1 MAGSNTRDLVSGL
14 SKPRRGKQTSIKK
27 QARGAIVPKA
37 GKGTFTAE
45 AEAAASGGIDSP
57 LTEKP
62 GGVDEQGEPLEFGS
76 REYYPIARYI
86 RDSTTFYVFE
96 YYNLKKMYFTDAK
109 NREIVFVF
117 ADVPIQELHDDTD
130 QNSPPL

>member
-45 AEAAASGGIDSP
+45 AAAAASGGIDSP

-62 GGVDEQGEPLEFGS
+62 GGVDEKGEQLEFGS
-76 REYYPIARYI
+76 REFYTTARYI
-86 RDSTTFYVFE
+86 RDSTNFFVFE
-96 YYNLKKMYFTDAK
+96 YYNLKKMYFKDAK

-117 ADVPIQELHDDTD
+117 EDIPIQELKDNTD
-130 QNSPPL
+130 QHTPP